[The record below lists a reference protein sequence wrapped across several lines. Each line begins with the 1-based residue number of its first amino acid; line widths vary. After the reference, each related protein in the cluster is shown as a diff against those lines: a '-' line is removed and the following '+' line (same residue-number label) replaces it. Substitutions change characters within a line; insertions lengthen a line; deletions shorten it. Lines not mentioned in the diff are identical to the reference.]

1 MNTSLRP
8 RAFQSR
14 AIHRNT
20 DRATPGQPAPIRAAL
35 IGSDRCEAEGISVRA
50 VAPVLALCRKLVTA
64 GHDPERP
71 LHAYR
76 GNVLALR
83 VRSIG
88 EGAQLAIAGDGVG
101 FRRRK
106 DFTAASRKHFSKSE
120 GSSIRT
126 RRTRVRFMPV
136 HARAAQEAKSE

>member
-1 MNTSLRP
+1 M
-8 RAFQSR
+8 
-14 AIHRNT
+14 
-20 DRATPGQPAPIRAAL
+20 PIRAVL

-50 VAPVLALCRKLVTA
+50 AAPVLALCRKLVTA

-106 DFTAASRKHFSKSE
+106 DLTAASRKHFSKSE

-136 HARAAQEAKSE
+136 NARAAQKAKSE

>member
-1 MNTSLRP
+1 VNTPLRP
-8 RAFQSR
+8 QAFQSR

-20 DRATPGQPAPIRAAL
+20 DRATPSQPVPIRAAL
-35 IGSDRCEAEGISVRA
+35 VGSDHCEAEGISVRA
-50 VAPVLALCRKLVTA
+50 AAPVLALCRKLVAA
-64 GHDPERP
+64 GHDPGRP

-88 EGAQLAIAGDGVG
+88 EGAQLAIVGDGVG

-106 DFTAASRKHFSKSE
+106 EPLAASRTHFAKLEALPSRDHEALVDTERKTKSE
-120 GSSIRT
+120 
-126 RRTRVRFMPV
+126 
-136 HARAAQEAKSE
+136 